1 MNNIWKTGPLPT
13 PSGKNEILLMQC
25 PYSGVVTHYVKSHAI
40 IWDKEGNGESHTC
53 WKIVEP
59 FNEPTK
65 AHTTTSWHLP
75 GSTYITQK
83 SAREPE
89 VSWPW
94 SLITFTTPA

>member
-13 PSGKNEILLMQC
+13 PYDEKEILLMHC
-25 PYSGVVTHYVKSHAI
+25 PYSGVVTHYIPSTVLIKDEDDNFDSY
-40 IWDKEGNGESHTC
+40 TC
-53 WKIVEP
+53 WKLVEAYK
-59 FNEPTK
+59 EPTK
-65 AHTTTSWHLP
+65 AHTCTMYHLP